1 MGADAGDRGLRRLV
15 ISGLGSKGQAA
26 VAVYS
31 SMSRTA
37 YNLALHEHGPKLYDK
52 LTEDM
57 EDHLQEMCVS
67 IEAAQ
72 GFVHKNNL
80 GVLLEADTVFIHPTV
95 DPSMCICG
103 GARQQAAASSPRTPT
118 SMP

>member
-1 MGADAGDRGLRRLV
+1 MYQNIILSLY
-15 ISGLGSKGQAA
+15 SG
-26 VAVYS
+26 
-31 SMSRTA
+31 RTA

-72 GFVHKNNL
+72 GGLKII
-80 GVLLEADTVFIHPTV
+80 D
-95 DPSMCICG
+95 
-103 GARQQAAASSPRTPT
+103 R
-118 SMP
+118 

>member
-26 VAVYS
+26 AAVYS

-72 GFVHKNNL
+72 GGLKIIDRGAFGGRYGLHPPDGRSEHVHL
-80 GVLLEADTVFIHPTV
+80 WRCEAAG
-95 DPSMCICG
+95 SG
-103 GARQQAAASSPRTPT
+103 Q
-118 SMP
+118 

>member
-1 MGADAGDRGLRRLV
+1 MGADAGDHGLRRLV

-26 VAVYS
+26 AAVYS

-37 YNLALHEHGPKLYDK
+37 YNLVLHEHGPKLYDK

-57 EDHLQEMCVS
+57 EDHLQEMRVS

-72 GFVHKNNL
+72 